1 MASLERKGIDCSAF
15 IIDLDGCIYRGD
27 KAIEGAAEAVDT
39 IRANGKRLLFL
50 TNNSTKTPSE
60 YAAKLSSLGIK
71 AHRGEI
77 LTSSVATA
85 HYLKSYGKGRCYVIG
100 QEGLLSALKEGGF
113 ELLDET
119 HSSEADYV
127 VCGLDMG
134 LTYAKISAACFAIQK
149 GAKFIATNPDP
160 NLPVQ
165 GGYLPGAGSI
175 MKAVQTATGRR
186 PIIIGKPSRIIM
198 DIALEI
204 LKCPP
209 GRAMIVGDTL
219 KMDIQAGKNAGMF
232 TALVLTGSTTIMQ
245 VRRSKIK
252 PDLILEGIHELSDI
266 LNE

>member
-1 MASLERKGIDCSAF
+1 MAPLERGGIDCDAF

-27 KAIEGAAEAVDT
+27 KAIGGAAEAVDA
-39 IRANGKRLLFL
+39 IRAKGKRLLFL

-60 YAAKLSSLGIK
+60 YSKKLSSFGIM
-71 AHRGEI
+71 ADRREF
-77 LTSSVATA
+77 LTSSIATA
-85 HYLKSYGKGRCYVIG
+85 QYLKKLGTGRCYVIG
-100 QEGLLSALKEGGF
+100 QDGLLSALEEGGF
-113 ELLDET
+113 KLLDET

-134 LTYAKISAACFAIQK
+134 LTYAKISAACFAIQA

-160 NLPVQ
+160 NLPVE

-175 MKAVQTATGRR
+175 MKAIQTATGRK

-209 GRAMIVGDTL
+209 RRAMIVGDTL
-219 KMDIQAGKNAGMF
+219 KMDILAGKKAGIL

-245 VRRSKIK
+245 VKRSKIK
-252 PDLILEGIHELSDI
+252 PDFIWEGIHELCNF
-266 LNE
+266 LNG